1 LERVDPFDRS
11 DRSFARREAQ
21 EMQLAFDIGGTFTD
35 FALHDPRSG
44 LVKIWKVPTTPRAPA
59 KAVTDD
65 LSLRSKA
72 GEFDGRAIAGVLHA
86 TTIATNAILERK
98 GSRVALI
105 TTKGFRDVLLIGRQ
119 KRYDTNNLHLDK
131 PVPLTPRSNI
141 FEVSERLAPDGSI
154 VSPLDE
160 ADVSDLAKKLAAEH
174 FDAVAVVLLHAYAN
188 PEHERRVGEIL
199 AHHLPGM
206 VVSLSSTISPKYR
219 EYERTSTTVANAY
232 VAPLVDSYLTSLE
245 RSLRD
250 LDVSAG
256 LSVMQSNGGL
266 VSSELARA
274 FPIRIVESGPAAG
287 VLMCAEVGKEEGFD
301 HVLTFDMGGTTAKLG
316 AIDGGV
322 PAVTPTFEVDAVNYK
337 KGSGLPLNITAIEL
351 LEIGAGGGSIA
362 RTKMGLITVGPDS
375 SGAEPGPICYGRGG
389 MSSTITDA
397 NLVLG
402 YLNPAFFNGGS
413 MQLER
418 TAAAQAIAKDI
429 GEPLG
434 LAVEEAAWGIHSVA
448 NANME
453 RAMRIVSIERGR
465 DPRRY
470 ALVAFGG
477 AGPLHAGRLAHA
489 MEVPRVIVPRGAGV
503 GSALGLLVAERK
515 MDMGLTRVIKLD
527 GHAEKGIA
535 EIFSDLESRVG
546 AQVDRMRHGGEIR
559 IERSASIHHVGQGYE
574 IRVDLPGGKIGPAY
588 ERAVLDAFYATYKRE
603 YGYIDS
609 EAAVEV
615 TDWYVLASIVK
626 QGKATSIHLEETAA
640 GIDPVV
646 GERKAYFPEL
656 GGMTSCKVIN
666 RYALQAHHKFEGPAL
681 VEEKESTTVV
691 LPGDV
696 VSVTKSG
703 NLVITIGAVK

>member
-1 LERVDPFDRS
+1 MAFRGAHP
-11 DRSFARREAQ
+11 EAQ
-21 EMQLAFDIGGTFTD
+21 EREMQLAFDIGGTFTD
-35 FALHDPRSG
+35 FALRDTETG
-44 LVKIWKVPTTPRAPA
+44 VVKIWKVPTTPRAPA

-65 LSLRSKA
+65 LTLRKKT
-72 GEFDGRAIAGVLHA
+72 GEFDGKSIADVLHA

-98 GSRVALI
+98 GSRVALV

-131 PVPLTPRSNI
+131 PQPLTPRANI
-141 FEVSERLAPDGSI
+141 FEVSERMAPDGSVI
-154 VSPLDE
+154 APLDE
-160 ADVSDLAKKLAAEH
+160 AEVAALAKKLAHEG

-199 AHHLPGM
+199 GKHLSGM
-206 VVSLSSTISPKYR
+206 VISLSSTISPKFR

-232 VAPLVDSYLTSLE
+232 VAPLVDNYLTSLE
-245 RSLRD
+245 GSLSQ
-250 LDVSAG
+250 LDVSAS

-266 VSSELARA
+266 VSSELARS

-389 MSSTITDA
+389 TNPTITDA
-397 NLVLG
+397 NLALG
-402 YLNPAFFNGGS
+402 YLNPDFFNGGA
-413 MQLER
+413 MHLEA
-418 TAAAQAIAKDI
+418 TGASKAIARDI

-434 LAVEEAAWGIHSVA
+434 LSVEEAAWGIHSVA

-470 ALVAFGG
+470 AMVAFGG
-477 AGPLHAGRLAHA
+477 AGPLHACRLARA

-503 GSALGLLVAERK
+503 GSALGLLVADQK
-515 MDMGLTRVIKLD
+515 MDMGLTRVVRLD
-527 GHAEKGIA
+527 GKAEHEIG
-535 EIFSDLESRVG
+535 EIFAELEQRVRV
-546 AQVDRMRHGGEIR
+546 QVEKMRHGEEIR

-574 IRVDLPGGKIGPAY
+574 IRVELPSGKIGPGY
-588 ERAVLDAFYATYKRE
+588 ERAVLDAFYAAYKKE
-603 YGYIDS
+603 YGYNDN

-615 TDWYVLASIVK
+615 TDWYVLASIIRD
-626 QGKATSIHLEETAA
+626 GKGPGLQLAGTTAA
-640 GIDPVV
+640 SDPVV
-646 GERKAYFPEL
+646 GERRAYFPET
-656 GGMTSCKVIN
+656 GGLTSCKVIN
-666 RYALQAHHKFEGPAL
+666 RYALRSHHKFEGPAL

-696 VSVTKSG
+696 VTVTKSG
-703 NLVITIGAVK
+703 NLMITIGGAT

>member
-1 LERVDPFDRS
+1 
-11 DRSFARREAQ
+11 
-21 EMQLAFDIGGTFTD
+21 MQLAFDIGGTFTD
-35 FALHDPRSG
+35 FALRDTDSG
-44 LVKIWKVPTTPRAPA
+44 LVRIWKVPTTPRAPA

-65 LSLRSKA
+65 LEVRR
-72 GEFDGRAIAGVLHA
+72 GDGGFDGRVIADVFHA

-105 TTKGFRDVLLIGRQ
+105 TTEGFRDVLLLGRQ

-131 PVPLTPRSNI
+131 PVPLAPRSDI
-141 FEVSERLAPDGSI
+141 FEIRERLAPDGS
-154 VSPLDE
+154 VVEPLAE
-160 ADVSDLAKKLAAEH
+160 ADVAALASRIAAAR

-188 PEHERRVGEIL
+188 PKHEQRVGEIL
-199 AHHLPGM
+199 RKHLPGM
-206 VVSLSSTISPKYR
+206 VISLSSVVSPKFR

-245 RSLRD
+245 GSLRK
-250 LDVSAG
+250 LEVSAG

-266 VSSELARA
+266 VSAELARS
-274 FPIRIVESGPAAG
+274 FPVRIVESGPAAG

-322 PAVTPTFEVDAVNYK
+322 PAITPTFEVDAVNYK

-375 SGAEPGPICYGRGG
+375 AGAEPGPICYGRGG
-389 MSSTITDA
+389 TSPTITDA

-402 YLNPAFFNGGS
+402 YLNPDFFNGGA
-413 MQLER
+413 MQLDPR
-418 TAAAQAIAKDI
+418 GGARAIAADV

-434 LAVEEAAWGIHSVA
+434 LTLEEAAWGIHSVA

-477 AGPLHAGRLAHA
+477 AGPLHACRLARA
-489 MEVPRVIVPRGAGV
+489 LEVPRVIVPRGAGV
-503 GSALGLLVAERK
+503 GSALGLLVAEQK
-515 MDMGLTRVIKLD
+515 MDMGLTRVVKLD
-527 GHAEKGIA
+527 GQAGR
-535 EIFSDLESRVG
+535 EISDIFRELEQRVSV
-546 AQVDRMRHGGEIR
+546 QVERMRHGGTIR
-559 IERSASIHHVGQGYE
+559 IMRSASIHHVGQGYE
-574 IRVDLPGGKIGPAY
+574 IRVDLPAGEIGPDY
-588 ERAVLDAFYATYKRE
+588 ERAVRDAFYAAYKRE
-603 YGYIDS
+603 YGYTDN
-609 EAAVEV
+609 EAAIEV
-615 TDWYVLASIVK
+615 TDWYVLASVVRD
-626 QGKATSIHLEETAA
+626 GKAPALQLEGTTATT
-640 GIDPVV
+640 DPVV

-656 GGMTSCKVIN
+656 GGLVSCKVIN

-696 VSVTKSG
+696 VSVTSSG
-703 NLVITIGAVK
+703 NLMIVIGGAK

>member
-1 LERVDPFDRS
+1 
-11 DRSFARREAQ
+11 
-21 EMQLAFDIGGTFTD
+21 MQLAFDIGGTFTD
-35 FALHDPRSG
+35 FALRDTKSG
-44 LVKIWKVPTTPRAPA
+44 VVKIWKVPTTPRAPA
-59 KAVTDD
+59 KAVTDN
-65 LSLRSKA
+65 LEARSKA
-72 GEFDGRAIAGVLHA
+72 GGFDGKLIADVLHA

-98 GSRVALI
+98 GSRVALL
-105 TTKGFRDVLLIGRQ
+105 TTKGFKDVLLFGRQ

-131 PVPLTPRSNI
+131 PVPLTRRSDI
-141 FEVSERLAPDGSI
+141 FEISERLAADGSV

-160 ADVSDLAKKLAAEH
+160 AEVAVLAKRLASEK
-174 FDAVAVVLLHAYAN
+174 FDAVAVVLLHSYAN
-188 PEHERRVGEIL
+188 PKHERQVGGIL
-199 AHHLPGM
+199 ERHLPG
-206 VVSLSSTISPKYR
+206 VVISLSSTISPKFR
-219 EYERTSTTVANAY
+219 EYERTSTTLANAY
-232 VAPLVDSYLTSLE
+232 VAPLVDNYLTSLE
-245 RSLRD
+245 GSLRD
-250 LDVSAG
+250 LNVSAS

-316 AIDGGV
+316 AIDEGV

-389 MSSTITDA
+389 TQATITDA

-402 YLNPAFFNGGS
+402 YLNPAFFNGGA
-413 MQLER
+413 MKLD
-418 TAAAQAIAKDI
+418 ADAPAKIIAKDI

-470 ALVAFGG
+470 AMVAFGG
-477 AGPLHAGRLAHA
+477 AGPLHACRLARA
-489 MEVPRVIVPRGAGV
+489 MEVPRVIIPRGAGV
-503 GSALGLLVAERK
+503 GSALGLLIADQK
-515 MDMGLTRVIKLD
+515 MDMGLTRVVKLG
-527 GHAEKGIA
+527 GHAQKEIS

-546 AQVDRMRHGGEIR
+546 AQIAKMSHDGEIR
-559 IERSASIHHVGQGYE
+559 VERSASMHHVGQGYE
-574 IRVDLPGGKIGPAY
+574 IRVELPAGKIGPDY
-588 ERAVLDAFYATYKRE
+588 ERAILDAFYATYQKE
-603 YGYIDS
+603 YGYKDS

-626 QGKATSIHLEETAA
+626 DGKGPPLQLEETATTS
-640 GIDPVV
+640 DPVV

-656 GGMTSCKVIN
+656 GGLAPCKVIN
-666 RYALQAHHKFEGPAL
+666 RYALKPHHKIEGPAL

-703 NLVITIGAVK
+703 NLVITIGEAK

>member
-1 LERVDPFDRS
+1 
-11 DRSFARREAQ
+11 
-21 EMQLAFDIGGTFTD
+21 MQLAFDIGGTFTD
-35 FALHDPRSG
+35 FALRDTDSG
-44 LVKIWKVPTTPRAPA
+44 LVRIWKVPTTPRAPA

-65 LSLRSKA
+65 LEVRR
-72 GEFDGRAIAGVLHA
+72 GDGGFDGRVIADVFHA

-105 TTKGFRDVLLIGRQ
+105 TTEGFRDVLLLGRQ

-131 PVPLTPRSNI
+131 PVPLAPRSDI
-141 FEVSERLAPDGSI
+141 FEIRERLAPDGSI
-154 VSPLDE
+154 VVPLAE
-160 ADVSDLAKKLAAEH
+160 ADVAALASRIAAAR

-188 PEHERRVGEIL
+188 PKHERRVGEIL
-199 AHHLPGM
+199 RKHLPGI
-206 VVSLSSTISPKYR
+206 VISLSSVVSPKFR

-245 RSLRD
+245 GSLRK
-250 LDVSAG
+250 LEVSAG

-266 VSSELARA
+266 VSAELARS
-274 FPIRIVESGPAAG
+274 FPVRIVESGPAAG

-322 PAVTPTFEVDAVNYK
+322 PAITPTFEVDAVNYK

-375 SGAEPGPICYGRGG
+375 AGAEPGPICYGRGG
-389 MSSTITDA
+389 TSPTITDA

-402 YLNPAFFNGGS
+402 YLNPDFFNGGA
-413 MQLER
+413 MQLDPR
-418 TAAAQAIAKDI
+418 GGARAIAADV

-434 LAVEEAAWGIHSVA
+434 LTLEEAAWGIHSVA

-477 AGPLHAGRLAHA
+477 AGPLHACRLARA
-489 MEVPRVIVPRGAGV
+489 LEVPRVIVPRGAGV
-503 GSALGLLVAERK
+503 GSALGLLVAEQK
-515 MDMGLTRVIKLD
+515 MDMGLTRVVKLD
-527 GHAEKGIA
+527 GQAGR
-535 EIFSDLESRVG
+535 EISDIFRELEQRVSV
-546 AQVDRMRHGGEIR
+546 QVERMRHGGTIR
-559 IERSASIHHVGQGYE
+559 IMRSASIHHVGQGYE
-574 IRVDLPGGKIGPAY
+574 IRVDLPAGEIGPDY
-588 ERAVLDAFYATYKRE
+588 ERAVRGAFYAAYKRE
-603 YGYIDS
+603 YGYTDN
-609 EAAVEV
+609 EAAIEV
-615 TDWYVLASIVK
+615 TDWYVLASVVRD
-626 QGKATSIHLEETAA
+626 GKAPPLQLEGTTATT
-640 GIDPVV
+640 DPVV

-656 GGMTSCKVIN
+656 GGLVSCKVIN

-696 VSVTKSG
+696 VSVTSSG
-703 NLVITIGAVK
+703 NLMIVIGGAK